1 MIAVAQIA
9 EYLHLSRAAAVAI
22 SSTDQPVRGR
32 PSALPASGGVVRH
45 PPRFVPGAVIGD
57 AAVPVEDPV
66 AEQAVLTDAAVDRL
80 AQQVGMTGMAGRLLD
95 QMQEDPPQG
104 EVLPADGLH

>member
-1 MIAVAQIA
+1 MAGRGPAKAVQQPGQPLQEHRHRHSQRIMSLVRHQQGHQPAVA
-9 EYLHLSRAAAVAI
+9 
-22 SSTDQPVRGR
+22 
-32 PSALPASGGVVRH
+32 
-45 PPRFVPGAVIGD
+45 PGAVIGD
-57 AAVPVEDPV
+57 AAVPADDPL

-104 EVLPADGLH
+104 EVFSADGLHRQLLKP